1 MNATGK
7 HKRGFYKEMQKCLME
22 RKPDDMVI
30 TFRRITKQNRKGLH
44 SCTLQLPEAVAAPT
58 FYLEDLYPAYENG
71 TAPEDIAE
79 SMISYARQN
88 NLPCLPGNIDI
99 ESYEGARKSLGLT
112 ILGVENNREYLED
125 MVYEQIE
132 DLALIPIL
140 FSNDSYGPG
149 CIKIRKC
156 MAEDW
161 GVSEEEVLREAKE
174 NSPHLLP
181 LTFKQLN
188 EALGEEEESEDA
200 EVFVI
205 SNRYLAGG
213 AAVAFYPHVLESIGK
228 ALGSDLF
235 ILPSSVNELILL
247 TDKGQDP
254 EQLLEIVREV
264 NRTQVPQSE
273 FLSDSVYHYS
283 TGEDRFRRILPDD
296 RRGSLQKDPS

>member
-1 MNATGK
+1 
-7 HKRGFYKEMQKCLME
+7 MQMQ
-22 RKPDDMVI
+22 P
-30 TFRRITKQNRKGLH
+30 
-44 SCTLQLPEAVAAPT
+44 PEAVAAPT

-161 GVSEEEVLREAKE
+161 GVSEEELMRDAKE
-174 NSPHLLP
+174 NAPHLLP

-228 ALGSDLF
+228 ALGKDLF
-235 ILPSSVNELILL
+235 ILPSSVNELIIL
-247 TDKGQDP
+247 TLDQYCGRPRIHSDHRCVDVQVQSRGHADRITFPGVHAAGIDP
-254 EQLLEIVREV
+254 DRHAVR
-264 NRTQVPQSE
+264 PQRE
-273 FLSDSVYHYS
+273 RFGYHHGYPSV
-283 TGEDRFRRILPDD
+283 LPD
-296 RRGSLQKDPS
+296 RL

>member
-1 MNATGK
+1 MNATRK
-7 HKRGFYKEMQKCLME
+7 HKNDFYKEMHKCLLD

-44 SCTLQLPEAVAAPT
+44 SCTLQLPDAVAAPT
-58 FYLEDLYPAYENG
+58 FYLEDLYQAYENG
-71 TAPEDIAE
+71 TAPEDIAD
-79 SMISYARQN
+79 SLISYAKQN

-112 ILGVENNREYLED
+112 ILGVDRNKEYLED

-174 NSPHLLP
+174 NSPLLLP

-205 SNRYLAGG
+205 SNRYFAGG

-228 ALGSDLF
+228 ALGRDLF

-254 EQLLEIVREV
+254 EQLLKIVSDV
-264 NRTQVPQSE
+264 NRTQVPPSE

-283 TGEDRFRRILPDD
+283 TGEDRFRRILPAA
-296 RRGSLQKDPS
+296 K

>member
-7 HKRGFYKEMQKCLME
+7 HKSGFYKEMQKCLME

-161 GVSEEEVLREAKE
+161 GVSEEELMRDAKE
-174 NSPHLLP
+174 NAPHLLP

-205 SNRYLAGG
+205 SNRYL
-213 AAVAFYPHVLESIGK
+213 
-228 ALGSDLF
+228 
-235 ILPSSVNELILL
+235 VNELIIL
-247 TDKGQDP
+247 TDQGQDP
-254 EQLLEIVREV
+254 GQLLEIVKEV

-283 TGEDRFRRILPDD
+283 AGEDQFRRILPDT
-296 RRGSLQKDPS
+296 R

>member
-7 HKRGFYKEMQKCLME
+7 HKSGFYKEMQKCLME

-161 GVSEEEVLREAKE
+161 GVSEEELMRDAKE
-174 NSPHLLP
+174 NAPHLLP

-228 ALGSDLF
+228 ALGKDLF
-235 ILPSSVNELILL
+235 ILPSSVNELIIL
-247 TDKGQDP
+247 TDQGQDP
-254 EQLLEIVREV
+254 GQLLEIVKEV

-273 FLSDSVYHYS
+273 FLSH
-283 TGEDRFRRILPDD
+283 
-296 RRGSLQKDPS
+296 RRGRTDPDGRRCERGAHDLPG

>member
-7 HKRGFYKEMQKCLME
+7 HKSGFYKEMQKCLME

-161 GVSEEEVLREAKE
+161 GVSEEELMRDAKE
-174 NSPHLLP
+174 NAPHLLP

-228 ALGSDLF
+228 ALGKDLF
-235 ILPSSVNELILL
+235 ILPSSVNELIIL
-247 TDKGQDP
+247 TETFHLG
-254 EQLLEIVREV
+254 I
-264 NRTQVPQSE
+264 
-273 FLSDSVYHYS
+273 SDC
-283 TGEDRFRRILPDD
+283 RILDF
-296 RRGSLQKDPS
+296 

>member
-7 HKRGFYKEMQKCLME
+7 HKSCFYKEMQKCLME

-161 GVSEEEVLREAKE
+161 GVSEEELMRDAKE
-174 NSPHLLP
+174 NAPHLLP

-228 ALGSDLF
+228 ALGKDLF
-235 ILPSSVNELILL
+235 ILPSSVNELIIL
-247 TDKGQDP
+247 TDQGQDP
-254 EQLLEIVREV
+254 GQLLEIVKEV

-283 TGEDRFRRILPDD
+283 AGEDQFRRILPDA
-296 RRGSLQKDPS
+296 R